1 MSYYLIDNYVLC
13 YFITIIMI
21 NAVRISDTAYESTW
35 YQMQPVDQVIIEMII
50 RRGQRPYEIK
60 GLGVF
65 VCSLETYLRVSQAF
79 DRKKRN
85 LECYKFFFYL

>member
-1 MSYYLIDNYVLC
+1 
-13 YFITIIMI
+13 MI
-21 NAVRISDTAYESTW
+21 NAVTISDTAYESTW

-85 LECYKFFFYL
+85 LECYNFFFYL